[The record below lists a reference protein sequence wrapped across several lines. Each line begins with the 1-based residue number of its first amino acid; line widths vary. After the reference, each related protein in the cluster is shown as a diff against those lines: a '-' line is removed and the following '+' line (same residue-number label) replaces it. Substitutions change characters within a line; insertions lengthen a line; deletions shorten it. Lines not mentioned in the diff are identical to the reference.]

1 MRYNKEKGIVE
12 IDQVRDF
19 NPVHTFLCGQC
30 FRWTENPDGSFDGVA
45 YKKGINVSF
54 SDGTLII
61 KNTTEDDFNNIWSH
75 YLDLD
80 RDYAPVKEILSSD
93 SDLKKAIEYGYG
105 IRILNQEPWECLIS
119 FIISTQNQ
127 IPRIKK
133 IVNSL
138 SEHFGEKIVIEDRI
152 YYTFPDADALKGVTE
167 DDLGFL
173 KAGYRAGYIIDAV
186 NKITSGEISLDGIF
200 DMDYQ
205 SAKKELMKIKGVGE
219 KVADCVLLF
228 SYEKTEAFPIDVWVG
243 RIMRSLYLSD
253 EASIKEIRAESERL
267 FGKYAGIAQQYLFY
281 YARDNDI
288 RKNQDL

>member
-12 IDQVRDF
+12 IDHVRDF
-19 NPVHTFLCGQC
+19 HPAHTFLCGQC
-30 FRWTENPDGSFDGVA
+30 FRWTENSDGSFDGIA
-45 YKKGINVSF
+45 YKKAVNVSF
-54 SDGTLII
+54 SEGTLII

-75 YLDLD
+75 YLDLG
-80 RDYAPVKEILSSD
+80 RDYTSVKEILSSD
-93 SDLKKAIEYGYG
+93 TNLKNAIEYGYG

-138 SEHFGEKIVIEDRI
+138 SEGFGNKILIEDRI
-152 YYTFPDADALKGVTE
+152 YYTFPDADALKGLCE
-167 DDLGFL
+167 EDLGFL

-186 NKITSGEISLDGIF
+186 KKITSGEICLEKIF
-200 DMDYQ
+200 DMDYP

-228 SYEKTEAFPIDVWVG
+228 SYGKTEAFPIDVWVG
-243 RIMRSLYLSD
+243 RIMRNLYLSD
-253 EASIKEIRAESERL
+253 EASIKDIREESERL

-281 YARDNDI
+281 YARENNIQLNDG
-288 RKNQDL
+288 K